1 MFIFTRIENTIF
13 LQLNIYLDSAAGI
26 VSVGSLCNY
35 NDLTRLQETVVAIV
49 IINFQNTL
57 AMVMGIKISIVGFSV
72 PLDTL

>member
-13 LQLNIYLDSAAGI
+13 LQFNIYLDSAAGI

-49 IINFQNTL
+49 IINF
-57 AMVMGIKISIVGFSV
+57 
-72 PLDTL
+72 